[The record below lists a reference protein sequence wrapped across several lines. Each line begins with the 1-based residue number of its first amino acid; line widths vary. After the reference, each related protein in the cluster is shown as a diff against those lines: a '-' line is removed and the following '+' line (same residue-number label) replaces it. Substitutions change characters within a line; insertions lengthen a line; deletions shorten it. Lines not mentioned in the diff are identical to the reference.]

1 MFKCNQGEHMNDKK
15 VLRSFRL
22 EAELDE
28 WLKKSAKVGDRSL
41 NAQINRTLR
50 QAKGDDKESDESEKQ
65 KP

>member
-1 MFKCNQGEHMNDKK
+1 MNDKK

>member
-1 MFKCNQGEHMNDKK
+1 MMDKK

-50 QAKGDDKESDESEKQ
+50 QAKEAEEEQPKQ
-65 KP
+65 TA